1 MLPGVRWSVLLT
13 GVQSGIPALAVT
25 STLLAAAGLY
35 LAGVRRLA
43 RRGRRWPGR
52 HTVSFLAGLAAIW
65 VAVGSGLAFYDDS
78 SVVLHM
84 VQHILLMM
92 AAPPLLALGRPV
104 PLAAQSSTRGVQVR
118 LTRLMRARVVTVLTH
133 PVVAGILY
141 FFTMWVML
149 VDRQVYDYLVTHQT
163 AHEAGHVLLLAAGLL
178 YWPPLVAPDT
188 SRHHLSHPGRVVLL
202 LLSMPLE
209 ALPGIWMR
217 FQSTPIA
224 PINTLADTRAGG
236 EVFLVAATGACSL
249 WLVAVVS
256 QWFAFAVREE
266 RREQAR
272 DSTDL
277 EWTVPAWA
285 TGSSGS

>member
-13 GVQSGIPALAVT
+13 GVQSGIPALAAAAT
-25 STLLAAAGLY
+25 LAAAGGLY

-43 RRGRRWPGR
+43 GRGRRWPVR
-52 HTVSFLAGLAAIW
+52 HTASFLAGLAAIW
-65 VAVGSGLAFYDDS
+65 VAVGSGLAFYDDT
-78 SVVLHM
+78 SVTLHM

-104 PLAAQSSTRGVQVR
+104 PLAAQSSARAVQVR
-118 LTRLMRARVVTVLTH
+118 VTRLMRSPVITVLTH
-133 PVVAGILY
+133 PVVAGIVY
-141 FFTMWVML
+141 FTTMWVML
-149 VDRQVYDYLVTHQT
+149 VDRGVYDYLVTHQA

-178 YWPPLVAPDT
+178 YWPPLVAPDA
-188 SRHHLSHPGRVVLL
+188 SRHHLSHPARVVLL
-202 LLSMPLE
+202 LLAMPLE

-217 FQSTPIA
+217 FQSTPIS

-249 WLVAVVS
+249 WLVAIVV
-256 QWFAFAVREE
+256 QWFAFALREE

-272 DSTDL
+272 ATPDL
-277 EWTVPAWA
+277 EWTVPSWA
-285 TGSSGS
+285 AGPSGS